1 MTFEQ
6 WRERY
11 IAYFRKQSHGQ
22 VQDFC
27 LDDDLKLFFLPEKG
41 FMYYAVRGD
50 IFHIDHTS
58 TMDIAFMHEQARI
71 MAKEAGCSS
80 METETS
86 RNPAAYA
93 RLTHSLLDLSKS
105 GVKADG
111 YFYWCF
117 TEEI

>member
-1 MTFEQ
+1 MTFDD

-11 IAYFRKQSHGQ
+11 IEYFNRTSHGR
-22 VQDFC
+22 VTDFD
-27 LDDDLKLFFLPEKG
+27 LDDDLELFFRRDKG
-41 FMYYAVRGD
+41 FMFYAVRGD
-50 IFHIDHTS
+50 VFHIDHTS
-58 TMDIAFMHEQARI
+58 TTDISFMHEQARI
-71 MAKEAGCSS
+71 MAKEARCSS

>member
-50 IFHIDHTS
+50 VFHIDHTS
-58 TMDIAFMHEQARI
+58 TTDIAFMHEQARI
-71 MAKEAGCSS
+71 MAKAAGCRS

-105 GVKADG
+105 GVKPDG